1 VDDEDFEHLGKDEV
15 LARIA
20 AADGASAPLTMT
32 TSEPADAARPDVRH
46 AREPVDRND
55 APPSASTP
63 VLGGGVGTMGRPGEQ
78 QPTRHPRP

>member
-32 TSEPADAARPDVRH
+32 TSDPAAATH
-46 AREPVDRND
+46 ATPPTVSGQAGAASAVTPSWARN
-55 APPSASTP
+55 SSWS
-63 VLGGGVGTMGRPGEQ
+63 
-78 QPTRHPRP
+78 